1 MGGWAATDRPPSRW
15 VVSLKRRSVQVAPW
29 TTRWEIDALSQP
41 VKAKPQAGLGAL
53 PAIHAVLRD
62 CRVRDGW
69 YMLSDFGQHAR
80 GAGLTPDAHGA
91 PGVKKL
97 LAATGHFQIEGDRF
111 RLRPLVRLVR
121 AAE

>member
-1 MGGWAATDRPPSRW
+1 M
-15 VVSLKRRSVQVAPW
+15 
-29 TTRWEIDALSQP
+29 
-41 VKAKPQAGLGAL
+41 KAKPRAGHEAL

-62 CRVRDGW
+62 CHVRDGW
-69 YMLSDFGQHAR
+69 YMLSDFGKRAR
-80 GAGLTPDAHGA
+80 KAGLTPDAHGVA
-91 PGVKKL
+91 GVKAL